1 MERSPMTNEEL
12 EFAVAVELFWNP
24 KVDSAAIAVSADS
37 GTVTLRGVVGSP
49 LGKREAHRTAERV
62 YGVVLL
68 NNDLDV
74 RIFDGAR
81 HEDSTPATR

>member
-37 GTVTLRGVVGSP
+37 GTVSY
-49 LGKREAHRTAERV
+49 AA
-62 YGVVLL
+62 
-68 NNDLDV
+68 
-74 RIFDGAR
+74 
-81 HEDSTPATR
+81 S